1 MSGLLSQDEIEQLLD
16 AIAADKEAVNG
27 EIGVS
32 KLSIL
37 FLLQSTFQ
45 LLVL

>member
-1 MSGLLSQDEIEQLLD
+1 MSGPLSQDEIEQLLD
-16 AIAADKEAVNG
+16 AIAADKEAVNS

-37 FLLQSTFQ
+37 SLLQSTFQ